1 MNQYESASERR
12 MRLVREHGYN
22 GLATLTLYDG
32 WRYFEPAGI
41 DGFVAYELHRK
52 TAVACGDPV
61 CDEADAPALM
71 RAFAEHCAGRGWR
84 FSFVGASARAGAVA
98 NDLGFRAI
106 KIGEEPFFALD
117 RYSTS
122 GRGAK
127 KVRSA
132 TNLARRTGV
141 TVQEYRD
148 RSPAIDS
155 EVEEVARE
163 WLESRRAPAMGFL
176 LRSRPLALREHKRVF
191 LAWHEGRIAGVLTCS
206 RAPARGLLYV
216 EEQVRRVDAP
226 YGTSELLIDEARKAA
241 QVEGL
246 ALLSLGTSPLQGA
259 YRQPY
264 GKHRALTVLFRAMC
278 LKVNF
283 VYSFRSQPFQ
293 EEVRPHLLGGQL
305 LRLQGQP
312 VARRLRRHD
321 SLRAR
326 RPAIAPSA
334 EEIAVAALR
343 TGCPP
348 LDGSRSRRGAHR
360 LRGMAVPGTDDATAR
375 GRERAGLRLDA
386 RRPRLRSRFGAPRHL
401 GGRHPGVGGCR
412 RVAAARARL
421 VRSGRARR
429 RACPYT
435 RSRSNMRER
444 THL

>member
-283 VYSFRSQPFQ
+283 VYSFRSLNHFKKKFAPTFWEDNFFVYRGSLLLAAFAVMTAFAPDGLPSLLLPRRLQWLRFVPGALLWTAAGAGVALTGFAAWQ
-293 EEVRPHLLGGQL
+293 FPELTMPLRVGASVLGFAWMPADRAFDRASAHRVISAAVILALGGAAA
-305 LRLQGQP
+305 LQ
-312 VARRLRRHD
+312 R
-321 SLRAR
+321 RAR
-326 RPAIAPSA
+326 A
-334 EEIAVAALR
+334 
-343 TGCPP
+343 
-348 LDGSRSRRGAHR
+348 
-360 LRGMAVPGTDDATAR
+360 
-375 GRERAGLRLDA
+375 
-386 RRPRLRSRFGAPRHL
+386 
-401 GGRHPGVGGCR
+401 
-412 RVAAARARL
+412 
-421 VRSGRARR
+421 
-429 RACPYT
+429 
-435 RSRSNMRER
+435 
-444 THL
+444 